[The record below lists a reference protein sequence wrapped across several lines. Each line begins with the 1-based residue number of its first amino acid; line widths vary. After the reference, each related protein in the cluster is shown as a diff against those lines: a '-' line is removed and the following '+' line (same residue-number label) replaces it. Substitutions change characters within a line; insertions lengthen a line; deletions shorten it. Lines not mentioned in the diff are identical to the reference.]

1 MQRLDIRMHFSC
13 CAADIQQQTPAPQ
26 QPQQQELVLW
36 QQAKLVRL
44 PVLVL
49 SPDNQV
55 GRAGFRFW
63 YWWTAELHL
72 SCQFWC
78 CRPTTRYAVLYA
90 PELSVARE

>member
-1 MQRLDIRMHFSC
+1 MQRLHIRMHFSC

-55 GRAGFRFW
+55 
-63 YWWTAELHL
+63 
-72 SCQFWC
+72 
-78 CRPTTRYAVLYA
+78 CRPGF
-90 PELSVARE
+90 